1 MPASRRRSTVVRLA
15 TVAHPCGANCRAVRP
30 GKAEPPVVGTS
41 SGSHGGSVRTT
52 PRQPEVRSRA
62 SVSSRFVPVLLAC
75 IAHLDRRGRS
85 PSRDRPH
92 VARSVTLVAGPSP
105 RSPLRRRRG
114 RSSCRARGRRC
125 FVRLVRSAG
134 PTRSRYR
141 DGLASGGGVQSRCP
155 SGLRSTAPPRL
166 SAAGLAVS
174 QTLRAFACRRK
185 PTVPSGRTPTR
196 RCRRPPRRRTRPARP
211 CAPGAAT

>member
-1 MPASRRRSTVVRLA
+1 MVRLA
-15 TVAHPCGANCRAVRP
+15 TVAHPCEANCRAVHP
-30 GKAEPPVVGTS
+30 GAAELPVVETS
-41 SGSHGGSVRTT
+41 PDSRGGSVRTT
-52 PRQPEVRSRA
+52 LRQPEVRSRA
-62 SVSSRFVPVLLAC
+62 SVSSRIVPILLAC

-92 VARSVTLVAGPSP
+92 VARSIPFVAGPSP

-114 RSSCRARGRRC
+114 WSACRARGRRC
-125 FVRLVRSAG
+125 FVRLVRSTG
-134 PTRSRYR
+134 PARSRYR

-155 SGLRSTAPPRL
+155 RGLRSTAPPRP

-174 QTLRAFACRRK
+174 QPLRAFARRRK
-185 PTVPSGRTPTR
+185 PTVPSERTPTR

-211 CAPGAAT
+211 CAPGAST